1 MLRVERDVGRE
12 RGAVVPPPIV
22 GVAGHGHAVGAGGQT
37 IDARHAN
44 AAHGGNHVRHVDLL
58 HTGPDEMLDRDLP
71 REIADPQDG
80 IRIDR
85 AGRIGLGAVAVAV
98 LEDPHVDRE
107 RRVGIDLGV
116 EEDVGFAGRG
126 LWILRRPRAEAAVE
140 RGLDRPAALAVGHG
154 PGHLLEGP
162 DERVIAGGGGAAP
175 DHVAAEAG
183 IDLVVA
189 GAALD
194 PVVAGSALDD
204 VVAVTAED
212 QGVAAHRHDPV
223 ATRAAREQVVARA
236 AFDFVGLEA
245 AADPVGTLRAH
256 EQVVA
261 GPAFEPRGEGVDARR
276 TGQCPAPGAGRRGI
290 DRQTRLGCEPH
301 LTSEDG
307 REVADGVARCL
318 DADLLAEGV
327 EEVAIGAAPE
337 EVGSGAAL
345 DQVGVACA
353 EI

>member
-44 AAHGGNHVRHVDLL
+44 AAHGGNHVRRVDLL
-58 HTGPDEMLDRDLP
+58 HAGPDEMLDPDRP
-71 REIADPQDG
+71 RQVPDG
-80 IRIDR
+80 QLSHRIDR
-85 AGRIGLGAVAVAV
+85 AGRIGLGAAAVAV
-98 LEDPHVDRE
+98 FEDSHVERE
-107 RRVGIDLGV
+107 RRVGIDLGM
-116 EEDVGFAGRG
+116 EEDVGLAGRG
-126 LWILRRPRAEAAVE
+126 LRVLRGTRAEAAVE

-194 PVVAGSALDD
+194 PVVAGSAFDHIIAMAAKD
-204 VVAVTAED
+204 P
-212 QGVAAHRHDPV
+212 GVAPRRHDPV

-261 GPAFEPRGEGVDARR
+261 RSPFEPRGKGVSGRR
-276 TGQCPAPGAGRRGI
+276 T
-290 DRQTRLGCEPH
+290 
-301 LTSEDG
+301 
-307 REVADGVARCL
+307 
-318 DADLLAEGV
+318 
-327 EEVAIGAAPE
+327 
-337 EVGSGAAL
+337 
-345 DQVGVACA
+345 
-353 EI
+353 